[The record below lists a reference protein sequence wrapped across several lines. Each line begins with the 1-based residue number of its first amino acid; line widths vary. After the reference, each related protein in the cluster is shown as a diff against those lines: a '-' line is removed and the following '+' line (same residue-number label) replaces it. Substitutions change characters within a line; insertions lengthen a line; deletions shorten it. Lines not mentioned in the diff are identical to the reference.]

1 MWNEEEML
9 HYLQMNLKESRLK
22 HSLSVSETAVMLAT
36 IYGENIEKARVAGL
50 VHDCVKNKTDAQLIR
65 VAIDHKI
72 ELDEISMQN
81 PSILHGL
88 VGSIIAKEIMEIRDE
103 DILNAIHYHTTGRKN
118 MSILEKIIYIADY
131 IEPLRIFD
139 GVEEL
144 RNLSVVD
151 LNAALIKSFDNTIKY
166 VINQKQFL
174 HIDTI
179 DARNYLLSKHSRL
192 EYEK

>member
-1 MWNEEEML
+1 MWTEEEML

-36 IYGENIEKARVAGL
+36 IYGENIEKARIAGL
-50 VHDCVKNKTDAQLIR
+50 VHDCVKNKTDAQLIK
-65 VAIDHKI
+65 ITNDHKI
-72 ELDEISMQN
+72 QLDEISMQN

-88 VGSIIAKEIMEIRDE
+88 IGSIIAREIMGIYDE

-144 RNLSVVD
+144 RNLSVED

-166 VINQKQFL
+166 VISQKQLL

-179 DARNYLLSKHSRL
+179 DARNYLLNKNGG
-192 EYEK
+192 